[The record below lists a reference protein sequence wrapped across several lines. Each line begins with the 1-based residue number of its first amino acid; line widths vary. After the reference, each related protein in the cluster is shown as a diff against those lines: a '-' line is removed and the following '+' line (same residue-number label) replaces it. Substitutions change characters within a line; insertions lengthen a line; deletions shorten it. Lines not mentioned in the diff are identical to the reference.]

1 MLFLSNASGHWP
13 TQKAVH
19 GPVDNRA
26 VSTVSQPGPGDE
38 IRQPIPASSQAS
50 RPSSGADLLW
60 LIGSESPIDRKTLLD
75 ELNAERF
82 GLPGKA
88 AK

>member
-1 MLFLSNASGHWP
+1 MLFRSNAAKRW
-13 TQKAVH
+13 A
-19 GPVDNRA
+19 VDNPVGNRVDNPSA
-26 VSTVSQPGPGDE
+26 PT
-38 IRQPIPASSQAS
+38 IPRDDDGASVEES
-50 RPSSGADLLW
+50 LW
-60 LIGSESPIDRKTLLD
+60 LTGSESPIDRKTLLD